1 MGGVEARSASGALYM
16 THGARARP
24 PVRGAQ
30 ENDCQAM
37 SALAWNEHEEV
48 RGARAQRKRSLG
60 S

>member
-1 MGGVEARSASGALYM
+1 M